1 MHEACLTGGS
11 SWVANPNVVGLFGL
25 NCFTGPAL
33 RCVPVG
39 DKTSHLV
46 TRQPRRSRAAQ
57 QPAMAVAVAA
67 SLSTPAPSPAAGG
80 RGRRRVNVAVASL
93 RRAAAGGGSSWRS
106 ERRLMSELERTVT
119 PGAAERVIRS
129 YVASK
134 SERAALAALSR
145 LLMDSDP
152 FAIPV
157 RVRRA

>member
-1 MHEACLTGGS
+1 
-11 SWVANPNVVGLFGL
+11 
-25 NCFTGPAL
+25 
-33 RCVPVG
+33 
-39 DKTSHLV
+39 
-46 TRQPRRSRAAQ
+46 
-57 QPAMAVAVAA
+57 
-67 SLSTPAPSPAAGG
+67 
-80 RGRRRVNVAVASL
+80 
-93 RRAAAGGGSSWRS
+93 
-106 ERRLMSELERTVT
+106 MSELERTVT